1 MTTLK
6 PIALTCPV
14 CENRFGSSAVLGR
27 GSAWRKRTDFQEP
40 TAGRTTLPFLVH
52 MCPRCGFAAAA
63 EDFEEPRTDG
73 SLRDRVRSELTPRL
87 GGRPLSGSE
96 KLEFAA
102 KVALWQGEG
111 MRRVAELWL
120 YAAWCC
126 VDEGDTE
133 AERYFQRF
141 VARAYEDALASYD
154 GVDVDDRAVITYLV
168 GELWRRIGDAA
179 TAQAWFDAVPAEIT
193 KPSGQEWIL
202 AGARAQRDAPKE
214 WFD

>member
-6 PIALTCPV
+6 PIALTCPI
-14 CENRFGSSAVLGR
+14 CENRFGSSAVLQR

-40 TAGRTTLPFLVH
+40 SSGRTTLPYLVH
-52 MCPRCGFAAAA
+52 MCPRCGYSAAA
-63 EDFEEPRTDG
+63 EDFEESHADG
-73 SLRDRVRSELTPRL
+73 ALRDHVWSELTPRL
-87 GGRPLSGSE
+87 GAKGLTGSE

-102 KVALWQGEG
+102 KVALWQGEDI
-111 MRRVAELWL
+111 RRVAELWL

-141 VARAYEDALASYD
+141 AARAYEAALATYD
-154 GVDVDDRAVITYLV
+154 GVDADDRAVITYLV
-168 GELWRRIGDAA
+168 GELWRRIGAEA
-179 TAQAWFDAVPAEIT
+179 TARAWFDHVPAEIT
-193 KPSGQEWIL
+193 KSTAQEWIL
-202 AGARAQRDAPKE
+202 TAARTQRDRPKE